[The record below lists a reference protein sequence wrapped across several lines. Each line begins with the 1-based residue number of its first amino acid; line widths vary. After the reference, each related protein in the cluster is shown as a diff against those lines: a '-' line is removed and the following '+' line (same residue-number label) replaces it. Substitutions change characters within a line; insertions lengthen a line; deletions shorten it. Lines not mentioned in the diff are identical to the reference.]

1 MRKIGIFLLL
11 ALIGLLNAT
20 EQNLIFNGDF
30 RLGTAG
36 FGAWRLLRPDT
47 NPELQLPALRSEP
60 GVLLLENPNGEYF
73 QLIGKECMLPT
84 GRKITFRSEFEGP
97 AGGVLG
103 FTMLCIKN
111 NQYITHHK
119 GVALSG
125 KRQKVEISFFPV
137 SGEIPYIMV
146 IYPKGKEA
154 PAGTFRFYSFTL
166 GGERQAPLLA
176 ALQTEK
182 KLYIPEEEN
191 TCRIRAEIANTTA
204 TPKSGT
210 LTLEI
215 LDSARN
221 EVTARQALPLTL
233 PPRQF
238 GAGFSGSSTEKR
250 SLHRDGP
257 MEQSAHSRRRCHVR
271 LHREVPRS
279 GDDPSGGNL
288 LRIGRRGI
296 HI

>member
-125 KRQKVEISFFPV
+125 KRQQVEISFFPV
-137 SGEIPYIMV
+137 SGEISPSA
-146 IYPKGKEA
+146 ER
-154 PAGTFRFYSFTL
+154 FRISW
-166 GGERQAPLLA
+166 
-176 ALQTEK
+176 
-182 KLYIPEEEN
+182 
-191 TCRIRAEIANTTA
+191 
-204 TPKSGT
+204 
-210 LTLEI
+210 
-215 LDSARN
+215 
-221 EVTARQALPLTL
+221 
-233 PPRQF
+233 
-238 GAGFSGSSTEKR
+238 
-250 SLHRDGP
+250 
-257 MEQSAHSRRRCHVR
+257 
-271 LHREVPRS
+271 
-279 GDDPSGGNL
+279 
-288 LRIGRRGI
+288 
-296 HI
+296 